1 MSQVIRIKCGTGNC
15 YLVAE
20 GKNAVL
26 VDTGSKENL
35 NDVIAVCDK
44 YDIKLILLTHTHFD
58 HAENAA
64 ELSRRYSVPVALH
77 RADDELFDDY
87 SKQPLMSRGMVG
99 KVILTVS
106 LAKLG
111 GTRVKRPDDIF
122 FVKEGDDLKKYGI
135 DAKIIELPGHTIG
148 SIGLDVEGRDLIVGD
163 ALDNWVCPEKAHLYF
178 NSDAV
183 EKSAIKIRN
192 LGERMIWF
200 GHGGPTRSQEVRR
213 QSPIIRTNSL

>member
-15 YLVAE
+15 YLVAD

-26 VDTGSKENL
+26 VDTGSKENIS
-35 NDVIAVCDK
+35 DVIAVCDK

-106 LAKLG
+106 LTKLG
-111 GTRVKRPDDIF
+111 SIKVKRPDNMI

-135 DAKIIELPGHTIG
+135 DARIVEIPGHTIG
-148 SIGLDVEGRDLIVGD
+148 SIGLDVEERDLIVGD

-183 EKSAIKIRN
+183 EKSAEKIRS
-192 LGERMIWF
+192 LGERMVWF
-200 GHGGPTRSQEVRR
+200 GHGNPVRSGEIRV
-213 QSPIIRTNSL
+213 QSPIIGTKTL

>member
-1 MSQVIRIKCGTGNC
+1 MSQVIRIRCGTVNC

-20 GKNAVL
+20 GKSAVL
-26 VDTGSKENL
+26 VDTGSRENL
-35 NDVIAVCDK
+35 SGVINVCDK

-58 HAENAA
+58 HAENAD

-99 KVILTVS
+99 KVILKMSVP
-106 LAKLG
+106 KLDSIK
-111 GTRVKRPDDIF
+111 VKRPDNIF
-122 FVKEGDDLKKYGI
+122 FVKDGDDLTKYGI
-135 DAKIIELPGHTIG
+135 NAKIIELPGHTIG

-163 ALDNWVCPEKAHLYF
+163 ALDNWVYPERAHLYF

-183 EKSAIKIRN
+183 EKSAIRIRN
-192 LGERMIWF
+192 LGERQIWY
-200 GHGGPTRSQEVRR
+200 GHGNPTRSQEVRR

>member
-26 VDTGSKENL
+26 VDTGSRENL
-35 NDVIAVCDK
+35 SDVIRVCDK
-44 YDIKLILLTHTHFD
+44 YDIRLILLTHTHFD

-87 SKQPLMSRGMVG
+87 SRQPLMSRGMVG

-106 LAKLG
+106 LTKLG
-111 GTRVKRPDDIF
+111 NIKVERPDNMI
-122 FVKEGDDLKKYGI
+122 FVKEGDDLKRYGI
-135 DAKIIELPGHTIG
+135 DARIIELPGHTIG

-163 ALDNWVCPEKAHLYF
+163 ALDNWVCPEKAHIYF
-178 NSDAV
+178 NSDSV
-183 EKSAIKIRN
+183 EKSAEKIRT

-200 GHGGPTRSQEVRR
+200 GHGNPAGTGEVRV
-213 QSPIIRTNSL
+213 QSPIIGTKSS